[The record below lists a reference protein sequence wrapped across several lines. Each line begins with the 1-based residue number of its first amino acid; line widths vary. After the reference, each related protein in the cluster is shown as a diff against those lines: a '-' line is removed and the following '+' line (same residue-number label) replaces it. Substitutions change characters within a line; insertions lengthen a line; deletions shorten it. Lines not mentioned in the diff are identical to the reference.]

1 MQQNTSQARI
11 IDPVL
16 SEVALGYRQPAGF
29 VADYLF
35 PIVPVNQR
43 GGSIIVFGVD
53 DFVLVNTQ
61 RSPGENTKRVQFGRS
76 SGTYALTDFSL
87 EGVVPNELQ
96 EEASSIGLDEAAMAI
111 RRVQNKMNLERESDA
126 AALAR
131 NPANYAATNKIT
143 LAGSDQFQNALSD
156 PFAIVN
162 AAKEAVR
169 KQIGFRPNLMVIG
182 PVAVTALSM
191 HPKVLDRK
199 SNQNDRTP
207 ASLAE
212 LQRLFEVSMVV
223 DAGAIAANT
232 TGIYDVW
239 GGDIIL
245 AYVDK
250 VSATD
255 MGSPNYGYTYQL
267 RGYPFVEEPYQE
279 RNTKSMIY
287 PVTDA
292 RKPVL
297 TGASAGYLITNAAV

>member
-1 MQQNTSQARI
+1 MQQNTSQARV

-111 RRVQNKMNLERESDA
+111 RRVQKKMNLERESDA

-250 VSATD
+250 VSVTD

-267 RGYPFVEEPYQE
+267 RGYPFVEQPYQE

-297 TGASAGYLITNAAV
+297 TGPSAGYLITNAAV

>member
-1 MQQNTSQARI
+1 MQQNTSQARV

-43 GGSIIVFGVD
+43 GGSIIMFGVD
-53 DFVLVNTQ
+53 DFILVNTQ

-169 KQIGFRPNLMVIG
+169 RQIGFRPNLMVIG

-199 SNQNDRTP
+199 SNQYDRTP

-250 VSATD
+250 VLATD

-267 RGYPFVEEPYQE
+267 RGYPFVEQPYQE

-292 RKPVL
+292 RRPVL